1 MTLEQ
6 TKLAL
11 VWSQL
16 PVNAGENEIELTN
29 ALAHLVA
36 IGQVDVFIDDSDG
49 QIKFQMIP
57 QSSERDELESIID
70 EISRG

>member
-29 ALAHLVA
+29 ALAYLVET
-36 IGQVDVFIDDSDG
+36 GQVDVFIDDSDG
-49 QIKFQMIP
+49 EVKFQYI
-57 QSSERDELESIID
+57 QHTIH
-70 EISRG
+70 

>member
-6 TKLAL
+6 TKQAL

-16 PVNAGENEIELTN
+16 PVNAGEDEIELTN

-49 QIKFQMIP
+49 EIKFQAIP
-57 QSSERDELESIID
+57 KGCAEDDLESIID
-70 EISRG
+70 EITRG

>member
-6 TKLAL
+6 TKMAL

-16 PVNAGENEIELTN
+16 PVNAGEDEIEVTN
-29 ALAHLVA
+29 ALAHLVE

-49 QIKFQMIP
+49 EIKFQKI
-57 QSSERDELESIID
+57 QHTIH
-70 EISRG
+70 